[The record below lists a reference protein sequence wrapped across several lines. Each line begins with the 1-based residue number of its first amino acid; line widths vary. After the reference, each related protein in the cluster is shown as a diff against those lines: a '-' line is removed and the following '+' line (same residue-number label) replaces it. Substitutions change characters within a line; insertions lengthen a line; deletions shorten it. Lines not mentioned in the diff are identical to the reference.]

1 MGAFRGLLRIR
12 NFRLLWAA
20 GALAAIGDQFDLI
33 AFPWLVL
40 AVTGDPLA
48 VGAVLAVGSIPGVFF
63 MVLGGA
69 LADRFSPLPMM
80 RASGVASCALAA
92 LLAAMVLTGLTDLR
106 LIYAFALLKGI
117 ADSLYYPAGL
127 AMLPRIVPAGWLR
140 QSNAVIQTTTELGG
154 FAGPALAGALIAS
167 FAAGPEGGRSL
178 TGIGLAFA
186 VAAAAFTVGLSLL
199 LILRP
204 EGAAADAG
212 DGEAEGEDA
221 QGIFASIGQGI
232 RFVRADAALFTV
244 FLLAAGVELFVEG
257 PVMVGIPLLADTKL
271 AQGALA
277 LGVVSS
283 SYAGGALLGAL
294 LAGAAPVPRRG
305 MGLVMLAVFSVSG
318 LLLMPFGFLTSMT
331 LAAGV
336 MLLIG
341 VSGGYTDVLFT
352 SWLQARTP
360 ARMRGRV
367 MSLVMVAAVGVSPIS
382 NAAAGALIRIS
393 LEWVFVGAGALM
405 TALCL
410 AAALRPEVRAIRMP
424 DGAGES
430 GPA

>member
-12 NFRLLWAA
+12 DFRLLWAA

-40 AVTGDPLA
+40 AVTRDPLA
-48 VGAVLAVGSIPGVFF
+48 VGTVLAVGSIPGVFF

-80 RASGVASCALAA
+80 RASGAASCALAA

-127 AMLPRIVPAGWLR
+127 AMLPRIVPSGWLR

-154 FAGPALAGALIAS
+154 FVGPALAGALIAS
-167 FAAGPEGGRSL
+167 FAVGPEGGRSL

-204 EGAAADAG
+204 EAAADAG

-221 QGIFASIGQGI
+221 PGIFASIGQGI
-232 RFVRADAALFTV
+232 RYVRADAALFTV

-271 AQGALA
+271 TQGALA

-367 MSLVMVAAVGVSPIS
+367 MSLAMVAAVGVSPIS

-424 DGAGES
+424 DGAEES